1 MEWLISAGVAVAT
14 IICNIVISM
23 IQHKKSMALIEYR
36 LAQLEKKVDTHNNVI
51 TRTYEL
57 EKQMAVIQEDI
68 KNGKCN

>member
-1 MEWLISAGVAVAT
+1 MEWIISIGVTVGT
-14 IICNIVISM
+14 IICNIIITM
-23 IQHKKSMALIEYR
+23 IQNKKSMALIEYR

-68 KNGKCN
+68 KNGKSN